1 MPAGFSLPTSAVE
14 SIVGIQFGIFSPDE
28 IIKRSVVEV
37 ISQNTYDGNEP
48 KIGGL
53 FDPRMGVLDNGKKCR
68 SCGQTNHNCPGHF
81 GHYRLA
87 RPVYYIQF
95 LPIVLNVLRCVCIR
109 CSKLLIDKDSH
120 PRIARKRGEARWREV
135 YTLCSNISRC
145 GQHTEDGCGARQP
158 NRFVRDGIARIV
170 AEWDAQDTETVKSEK
185 VRQPLDVEYVLR
197 LFRQITDEDV
207 DFMGFSRHWCRPDW
221 MICTVL
227 PIPPPQVRPSV
238 IQDNNQRSEDDLT
251 HKLFEIIRMNKV
263 LQEKIDKNSA
273 RNQIE
278 EYTDVLQYHIATL
291 VDNKI
296 PGVAPSAQRGGRPLK
311 SIQQRIGGKEGRVRY
326 NIQGKRVEQSARTV
340 ITPDP
345 NISIAEV
352 GVPMKIA
359 MNLTRP
365 ERVTQWNRKKLYKFV
380 QNGTEVFPGAKSIV
394 RSDGRMISLKH
405 VNTKEI
411 VLYNGDI
418 VNRHLMDGDILLFNR
433 QPTLHRLSMM
443 GHIVKVLPFN
453 TFRLNVSVT
462 SPYNADFDG
471 DEMNAHIP
479 QSYEAFVELKE
490 IAAVPHQIIRPRD
503 ATPVIGVVQDS
514 LVGSYLA
521 TKPGNSFT
529 RREFMNLMMWNKRF
543 EGLPVQVD
551 GSGKGSKYSGHQII
565 SSLLSPINM
574 EMTNSAYKDDK
585 SAANII
591 KIREGLVLQGIFDKS
606 IFNKP
611 GRGIIHTTYNDYGP
625 KDTVNLIDDIQC
637 VIENYLIMKGFSV
650 GISDLI
656 ADERTREEM
665 NNVIKTCKKD
675 IDEIILQLHNG
686 LFVNNTG
693 KTNQEEFET
702 RCFINLNKA
711 LNEAGKVGEGSL
723 SSENRLVAMVKAGSK
738 GGPLNIAQMLACV
751 GQQAPE
757 GKRIPYGF
765 TDRTLPHYK
774 MYDDG
779 AEARGFVE
787 SSFIR
792 GLTPQEFFFHAMS
805 GREGLIDTAVK
816 TSETGYTQ
824 RQLIKAMEDL
834 MINHDGTVRDS
845 NGSIVQFYYGEDG
858 INSTKVESCI
868 LPLDKM
874 TDMQIKEEF
883 GIDSVPEAFVDQI
896 LADRKMLIEGV
907 FGLTSSIE
915 LFGPLNLE
923 RVILNIK
930 IKFNLK
936 EDTETTLT
944 PDRVI
949 ADIQKI
955 LVNTQP
961 FNKMWGAM
969 LRYHFAPHKII
980 NKEHFT
986 EEAWSTIVDLVIL
999 KDWKAGAQ
1007 PGEFVGI
1014 IAAQSIGEPATQM
1027 SAISSTI
1034 VVVNSKNLRYKGTIG
1049 SLIDTMLYN
1058 NKKDVVTIGDDS
1070 VVLDLKED
1078 VFILGVSADEKTSW
1092 KRISQVSRHPANGG
1106 LVEVHT
1112 RTGRKTTATLS
1123 HSFLKRSPTG
1133 IVPVLGSDLK
1143 VGMRIPIAKKISE
1156 VTNPLRACKV
1166 GDTVFTLDKMFGWVC
1181 GIYLADGSFNGNT
1194 VKITKINPIVEEIL
1208 QEFSD
1213 LYKFDLTTHYY
1224 QGEYGPGKDSNIK
1237 SKDLKNFLLDN
1248 FGTGSYT
1255 KSVGPIAYHA
1265 PLEFIQGLVGGY
1277 FDGDGNVNVDSQQI
1291 RVGSRSLELIKD
1303 INRLL
1308 GYCEMFGIMG
1318 EEKSASIPDKVFHT
1332 LNLPRKFAATYKK
1345 NVGFLLK
1352 EKADALEQ
1360 LILYN
1365 ERDDSHSQQEMID
1378 KIPELGSIIAQTG
1391 KLLRMPG
1398 QSRTYGRWTKKESIG
1413 RKTLE
1418 DYISNFKEM
1427 MAVYVDPIVKEAVE
1441 ANIVLLESAL
1451 LGDVLWDEIVELVY
1465 LDDPKEYVYDFTVP
1479 GNDSFMVD
1487 DNILVHN
1494 TLNSVDWDTEIMIAK
1509 DGKVISPQIGE
1520 FIDNYLASCD
1530 QSKIKELPNKQLYV
1544 ELDDGSDWQAISTD
1558 ENGKMMWTK
1567 LEAITR
1573 HPVVNDDGTN
1583 TILEVELDSGRI
1595 VKATKAK
1602 SFLTLINGKIE
1613 GINGSELKVGDLIP
1627 IANNLDLSSIGFVKT
1642 LDLAELLPKTEWLYG
1657 DDFAKAKEACNG
1669 PDRHW
1674 FQKNQGKL
1682 FTVPYSRSDAFLDAI
1697 NGRNTN
1703 AESIKPGF
1711 VYPKRTRPDI
1721 SQIPSQIELTE
1732 EFGFFVGA
1740 YLAEGMSNDTQI
1752 NITNND
1758 SEYLEKA
1765 GRILAKWNVG
1775 MHLVKEERC
1784 SQKSGIKG
1792 TTTSLIVHSTLLA
1805 KVIQTVFGR
1814 VSYEKKIPTWLIQAP
1829 DEFLK
1834 GLVDAYICGDGT
1846 IEKNV
1851 GCVLATSV
1859 SKPLLVALSAI
1870 LARFNIF
1877 STMSSRMPPIKNF
1890 DSVKRNYTIRIP
1902 QKYSKVFAETFH
1914 LTIAAKQ
1921 QILDYHF
1928 LLNTEVRKCRREEFN
1943 GVVLDKVKS
1952 IKEVEPI
1959 KGWVYDITV
1968 ENTRNLTTLSLVNL
1982 KDTFHLAGVSSKSN
1996 MTRGVPR
2003 LKEMLKVTKNP
2014 KATAL
2019 TVYLKPSFRE
2029 NKDRVREVAQ
2039 DLELTIMKNIVNR
2052 VAVYYDPSDEDSIL
2066 EEDRELLKFYDMFE
2080 SRETANESEE
2090 KPPKWSKWLLRL
2102 EFDREIMF
2110 NRNITID
2117 DVNFVLADKFTNQID
2132 IIYSDFNSQK
2142 LVMRIRLATGDNTY
2156 GDDLIGIKKLQN
2168 RILNNIVIRGLP
2180 GIRSATFRKDKD
2192 KKELI
2197 DGEYKA
2203 IEQYVLDTD
2212 GSNFI
2217 EVMNHPAVDG
2227 SKLYSTN
2234 VHDIYQQLG
2243 IEAARSVLF
2252 QEINVLFAEAGI
2264 NYRHMGLLCDWMTRI
2279 GRFMTVDRYGIN
2291 KNDTGPI
2298 SKASF
2303 EETERVMLKAALYGE
2318 LDPVTGISANIM
2330 TGQPLRGGT
2339 AFTQILLDEFALPG
2353 LMEGLPDMEEEEEEM
2368 EAPQQENIDN
2378 ELYEDVND
2386 ACAATNLRMNLEM
2399 PATIQQNDEDDIE
2412 VTVIDT

>member
-120 PRIARKRGEARWREV
+120 PRVARKRGEARWREV

-170 AEWDAQDTETVKSEK
+170 AEWDAQDTELVKSEK

-380 QNGTEVFPGAKSIV
+380 QNGTDVFPGAKSIV

-543 EGLPVQVD
+543 EGLPIQAN

-591 KIREGLVLQGIFDKS
+591 KIREGLVLQGTFDKS

-625 KDTVNLIDDIQC
+625 TDTVNLIDNIQC

-757 GKRIPYGF
+757 GRRIPYGF

-883 GIDSVPEAFVDQI
+883 GIDSVPEEFVDQI

-936 EDTETTLT
+936 EDTQTTLT

-1034 VVVNSKNLRYKGTIG
+1034 VVVNSKNLRYKGAIG
-1049 SLIDTMLYN
+1049 SLIDNILE
-1058 NKKDVVTIGDDS
+1058 NKKNDVVTIGDDS

-1143 VGMRIPIAKKISE
+1143 VGMRIPIAKKIAE
-1156 VTNPLRACKV
+1156 VTNPLRVSKV

-1194 VKITKINPIVEEIL
+1194 VKISKVHPIVEEIL

-1213 LYKFDLTTHYY
+1213 LYKFDFTTRHY
-1224 QGEYGPGKDSNIK
+1224 QGEYGPSKDNNIK
-1237 SKDLKNFLLDN
+1237 SNDLKNFLVDN

-1255 KSVGPIAYHA
+1255 KSVGAIAYHA
-1265 PLEFIQGLVGGY
+1265 PLEFIQGIVGGY
-1277 FDGDGNVNVDSQQI
+1277 FDGDGNMNVDRQQI
-1291 RVGSRSLELIKD
+1291 RVGSRSLDLIKD

-1308 GYCEMFGIMG
+1308 GYCEMFGVMG
-1318 EEKSASIPDKVFHT
+1318 EEKSASIPDKVFYT

-1365 ERDDSHSQQEMID
+1365 ERDDVHRQQEMID

-1418 DYISNFKEM
+1418 DYIGNFKEM
-1427 MAVYVDPIVKEAVE
+1427 MAVYVDPIVKDAVE
-1441 ANIVLLESAL
+1441 ANIALLESAL
-1451 LGDVLWDEIVELVY
+1451 IGDVLWDEIVELVY

-1494 TLNSVDWDTEIMIAK
+1494 TLN
-1509 DGKVISPQIGE
+1509 
-1520 FIDNYLASCD
+1520 
-1530 QSKIKELPNKQLYV
+1530 
-1544 ELDDGSDWQAISTD
+1544 
-1558 ENGKMMWTK
+1558 
-1567 LEAITR
+1567 
-1573 HPVVNDDGTN
+1573 
-1583 TILEVELDSGRI
+1583 
-1595 VKATKAK
+1595 
-1602 SFLTLINGKIE
+1602 
-1613 GINGSELKVGDLIP
+1613 
-1627 IANNLDLSSIGFVKT
+1627 
-1642 LDLAELLPKTEWLYG
+1642 
-1657 DDFAKAKEACNG
+1657 
-1669 PDRHW
+1669 
-1674 FQKNQGKL
+1674 
-1682 FTVPYSRSDAFLDAI
+1682 
-1697 NGRNTN
+1697 
-1703 AESIKPGF
+1703 
-1711 VYPKRTRPDI
+1711 
-1721 SQIPSQIELTE
+1721 
-1732 EFGFFVGA
+1732 
-1740 YLAEGMSNDTQI
+1740 
-1752 NITNND
+1752 
-1758 SEYLEKA
+1758 
-1765 GRILAKWNVG
+1765 
-1775 MHLVKEERC
+1775 
-1784 SQKSGIKG
+1784 
-1792 TTTSLIVHSTLLA
+1792 
-1805 KVIQTVFGR
+1805 
-1814 VSYEKKIPTWLIQAP
+1814 
-1829 DEFLK
+1829 
-1834 GLVDAYICGDGT
+1834 
-1846 IEKNV
+1846 
-1851 GCVLATSV
+1851 
-1859 SKPLLVALSAI
+1859 
-1870 LARFNIF
+1870 
-1877 STMSSRMPPIKNF
+1877 
-1890 DSVKRNYTIRIP
+1890 
-1902 QKYSKVFAETFH
+1902 
-1914 LTIAAKQ
+1914 
-1921 QILDYHF
+1921 
-1928 LLNTEVRKCRREEFN
+1928 
-1943 GVVLDKVKS
+1943 
-1952 IKEVEPI
+1952 
-1959 KGWVYDITV
+1959 
-1968 ENTRNLTTLSLVNL
+1968 
-1982 KDTFHLAGVSSKSN
+1982 TFHLAGVSSKSN

-2080 SRETANESEE
+2080 SRETATDSEE

-2132 IIYSDFNSQK
+2132 IVYSDFNSQK

-2197 DGEYKA
+2197 NGEYTA

-2227 SKLYSTN
+2227 NKLYSTN

>member
-87 RPVYYIQF
+87 RPVYFIQF

-135 YTLCSNISRC
+135 YTLCGNISRC
-145 GQHTEDGCGARQP
+145 GQQTEDGCGARQP

-170 AEWDAQDTETVKSEK
+170 AEWDAQETAETKTEK
-185 VRQPLDVEYVLR
+185 VRQPLDVEYVHR
-197 LFRQITDEDV
+197 LFRQVTDEDV

-345 NISIAEV
+345 NLSIAEV

-380 QNGTEVFPGAKSIV
+380 QNGADVFPGAKSIV
-394 RSDGRMISLKH
+394 RVDGRMISLKH

-479 QSYEAFVELKE
+479 QSYEAFIELKE

-521 TKPGNSFT
+521 TKPNNSFT

-543 EGLPVQVD
+543 EGLPTPAN
-551 GSGKGSKYSGHQII
+551 GSGKDAKFSGHQII
-565 SSLLSPINM
+565 GSLLAPINM
-574 EMTNSAYKDDK
+574 EMPNNSYKDDK
-585 SAANII
+585 SVSNII
-591 KIREGLVLQGIFDKS
+591 KIREGVVMQGIFDKS

-625 KDTVNLIDDIQC
+625 EDTVNLLDNIQC
-637 VIENYLIMKGFSV
+637 VVENYLIMKGFSV

-656 ADERTREEM
+656 ADEKTRTDM
-665 NNVIKTCKKD
+665 NDVIQKCKKD
-675 IDEIILQLHNG
+675 IDEIILQLHND

-711 LNEAGKVGEGSL
+711 LNESGKVGEGSL
-723 SSENRLVAMVKAGSK
+723 STENRLVAMVKAGSK
-738 GGPLNIAQMLACV
+738 GGALNIAQMLACV

-858 INSTKVESCI
+858 INSTKVEACA

-874 TDMQIKEEF
+874 TDAQIKAEF
-883 GIDSVPEAFVDQI
+883 GSDGVPTEFVDQVI
-896 LADRKMLIEGV
+896 ADRKMLIEGV
-907 FGLTSSIE
+907 FGSANSIE

-936 EDTETTLT
+936 EDTATTLT

-955 LVNTQP
+955 LDKTQSY
-961 FNKMWGAM
+961 NKMWGAM
-969 LRYHFAPHKII
+969 LRFHFAPHKVI

-986 EEAWSTIVDLVIL
+986 EEAWSTIVDLVVL
-999 KDWKAGAQ
+999 KDWKAWAQ

-1034 VVVNSKNLRYKGTIG
+1034 VVVNSKTLSYKGSIGKLIDDILEKNAEKVLTIG
-1049 SLIDTMLYN
+1049 
-1058 NKKDVVTIGDDS
+1058 KDS
-1070 VVLDLKED
+1070 VVLDLDED
-1078 VFILGVSADEKTSW
+1078 VYILGVSADEKTSW

-1112 RTGRKTTATLS
+1112 RTGRKTTATLT

-1156 VTNPLRACKV
+1156 VNNPTRVAKA
-1166 GDTVFTLDKMFGWVC
+1166 GNTVFTLDKMFGWVC
-1181 GIYLADGSFNGNT
+1181 GIYLADGSLSGST
-1194 VKITKINPIVEEIL
+1194 VRISKINPIVEKIL

-1213 LYKFDLTTHYY
+1213 LYKFDLTTRNY
-1224 QGEYGPGKDSNIK
+1224 QGEYGPSKDNNIY
-1237 SKDLKNFLLDN
+1237 SKDLKDFLLSN
-1248 FGTGSYT
+1248 FGHGSYT
-1255 KSVGPIAYHA
+1255 KYVGALAYHA

-1277 FDGDGNVNVDSQQI
+1277 FDGDGNVNVDRQQI
-1291 RVGSRSLELIKD
+1291 RVGSRSLDLIKD

-1308 GYCEMFGIMG
+1308 GYCEMFGVMG
-1318 EEKSASIPDKVFHT
+1318 EETSVSIADKIFYT
-1332 LNLPRKFAATYKK
+1332 LNVPRKFASTYKK

-1352 EKADALEQ
+1352 EKADALEEI
-1360 LILYN
+1360 ILYN
-1365 ERDDSHSQQEMID
+1365 ERDDIHSQQEMID

-1418 DYISNFKEM
+1418 DYICNFKEM
-1427 MAVYVDPIVKEAVE
+1427 MAVYVDPVVKDSVD
-1441 ANIVLLESAL
+1441 ANIALLESAL
-1451 LGDVLWDEIVELVY
+1451 IGDVLWDEIVELVY
-1465 LDDPKEYVYDFTVP
+1465 LEDPKTYVYDFTVP

-1487 DNILVHN
+1487 DNVLVHN
-1494 TLNSVDWDTEIMIAK
+1494 TLN
-1509 DGKVISPQIGE
+1509 
-1520 FIDNYLASCD
+1520 
-1530 QSKIKELPNKQLYV
+1530 
-1544 ELDDGSDWQAISTD
+1544 
-1558 ENGKMMWTK
+1558 
-1567 LEAITR
+1567 
-1573 HPVVNDDGTN
+1573 
-1583 TILEVELDSGRI
+1583 
-1595 VKATKAK
+1595 
-1602 SFLTLINGKIE
+1602 
-1613 GINGSELKVGDLIP
+1613 
-1627 IANNLDLSSIGFVKT
+1627 
-1642 LDLAELLPKTEWLYG
+1642 
-1657 DDFAKAKEACNG
+1657 
-1669 PDRHW
+1669 
-1674 FQKNQGKL
+1674 
-1682 FTVPYSRSDAFLDAI
+1682 
-1697 NGRNTN
+1697 
-1703 AESIKPGF
+1703 
-1711 VYPKRTRPDI
+1711 
-1721 SQIPSQIELTE
+1721 
-1732 EFGFFVGA
+1732 
-1740 YLAEGMSNDTQI
+1740 
-1752 NITNND
+1752 
-1758 SEYLEKA
+1758 
-1765 GRILAKWNVG
+1765 
-1775 MHLVKEERC
+1775 
-1784 SQKSGIKG
+1784 
-1792 TTTSLIVHSTLLA
+1792 
-1805 KVIQTVFGR
+1805 
-1814 VSYEKKIPTWLIQAP
+1814 
-1829 DEFLK
+1829 
-1834 GLVDAYICGDGT
+1834 
-1846 IEKNV
+1846 
-1851 GCVLATSV
+1851 
-1859 SKPLLVALSAI
+1859 
-1870 LARFNIF
+1870 
-1877 STMSSRMPPIKNF
+1877 
-1890 DSVKRNYTIRIP
+1890 
-1902 QKYSKVFAETFH
+1902 
-1914 LTIAAKQ
+1914 
-1921 QILDYHF
+1921 
-1928 LLNTEVRKCRREEFN
+1928 
-1943 GVVLDKVKS
+1943 
-1952 IKEVEPI
+1952 
-1959 KGWVYDITV
+1959 
-1968 ENTRNLTTLSLVNL
+1968 
-1982 KDTFHLAGVSSKSN
+1982 TFHLAGVSSKSN

-2039 DLELTIMKNIVNR
+2039 DLELTVMKDIVNR
-2052 VAVYYDPSDEDSIL
+2052 VAAYYDPTDEASVL
-2066 EEDRELLKFYDMFE
+2066 EEDRELLKFYEMFE
-2080 SRETANESEE
+2080 SRETATDSEE
-2090 KPPKWSKWLLRL
+2090 ATQSKWSKWLLRL
-2102 EFDREIMF
+2102 EFDRETMF

-2117 DVNFVLADKFTNQID
+2117 DVNFVLADKFTNQINM
-2132 IIYSDFNSQK
+2132 IYSDFNSQR

-2156 GDDLIGIKKLQN
+2156 GDDLVGIKKLQN

-2180 GIRSATFRKDKD
+2180 GIRSASFRKDKD

-2227 SKLYSTN
+2227 NKIYSTN

-2243 IEAARSVLF
+2243 IEAARSALF

-2291 KNDTGPI
+2291 KNDTGPL

-2318 LDPVTGISANIM
+2318 IDPVTGISANIM

-2339 AFTQILLDEFALPG
+2339 AFTQILLDEFALPR
-2353 LMEGLPDMEEEEEEM
+2353 LMEGLPAMEEAEEEED
-2368 EAPQQENIDN
+2368 APQQENIDN
-2378 ELYEDVND
+2378 ELYEDTND

-2399 PATIQQNDEDDIE
+2399 PATIQENNEEDIE
-2412 VTVIDT
+2412 ITVLDAE

>member
-87 RPVYYIQF
+87 RPVYFIQF

-120 PRIARKRGEARWREV
+120 PRIAKRRGEARWREV
-135 YTLCSNISRC
+135 YTLCGNISRC
-145 GQHTEDGCGARQP
+145 GQQTEDGCGARQP

-170 AEWDAQDTETVKSEK
+170 AEWDAQETAETKTEK
-185 VRQPLDVEYVLR
+185 VRQPLDVEYVHR
-197 LFRQITDEDV
+197 LFRQVTDEDV

-345 NISIAEV
+345 NLSIAEV

-380 QNGTEVFPGAKSIV
+380 QNGADVFPGAKSIV
-394 RSDGRMISLKH
+394 RVDGRMISLKH

-479 QSYEAFVELKE
+479 QSYEAFIELKE

-543 EGLPVQVD
+543 EGLPTPAN
-551 GSGKGSKYSGHQII
+551 GSGKDAKFSGHQII
-565 SSLLSPINM
+565 GSLLAPINM
-574 EMTNSAYKDDK
+574 EMTNNSYKDDK
-585 SAANII
+585 SVSNII
-591 KIREGLVLQGIFDKS
+591 KIREGVVMQGIFDKS

-625 KDTVNLIDDIQC
+625 EDTVNLLDNIQC
-637 VIENYLIMKGFSV
+637 VVENYLIMKGFSV

-656 ADERTREEM
+656 ADEKTRTDM
-665 NNVIKTCKKD
+665 NDVIQKCKKD
-675 IDEIILQLHNG
+675 IDEIILQLHND

-711 LNEAGKVGEGSL
+711 LNESGKVGEGSL
-723 SSENRLVAMVKAGSK
+723 STENRLVAMVKAGSK
-738 GGPLNIAQMLACV
+738 GGALNIAQMLACV

-858 INSTKVESCI
+858 INSTKVEACA

-874 TDMQIKEEF
+874 TDAQIKAEF
-883 GIDSVPEAFVDQI
+883 GIEGVPTEFVDQVI
-896 LADRKMLIEGV
+896 ADRKMLIEGV
-907 FGLTSSIE
+907 FGSANSIE

-936 EDTETTLT
+936 DDTATTLT

-955 LVNTQP
+955 LDKTQSY
-961 FNKMWGAM
+961 NKMWGAM
-969 LRYHFAPHKII
+969 LRFHFAPHKII

-986 EEAWSTIVDLVIL
+986 EEAWSTIVDLVVL
-999 KDWKAGAQ
+999 KDWKAWAQ

-1027 SAISSTI
+1027 
-1034 VVVNSKNLRYKGTIG
+1034 
-1049 SLIDTMLYN
+1049 
-1058 NKKDVVTIGDDS
+1058 
-1070 VVLDLKED
+1070 
-1078 VFILGVSADEKTSW
+1078 
-1092 KRISQVSRHPANGG
+1092 
-1106 LVEVHT
+1106 
-1112 RTGRKTTATLS
+1112 
-1123 HSFLKRSPTG
+1123 
-1133 IVPVLGSDLK
+1133 
-1143 VGMRIPIAKKISE
+1143 
-1156 VTNPLRACKV
+1156 
-1166 GDTVFTLDKMFGWVC
+1166 
-1181 GIYLADGSFNGNT
+1181 
-1194 VKITKINPIVEEIL
+1194 
-1208 QEFSD
+1208 
-1213 LYKFDLTTHYY
+1213 
-1224 QGEYGPGKDSNIK
+1224 
-1237 SKDLKNFLLDN
+1237 
-1248 FGTGSYT
+1248 
-1255 KSVGPIAYHA
+1255 
-1265 PLEFIQGLVGGY
+1265 
-1277 FDGDGNVNVDSQQI
+1277 
-1291 RVGSRSLELIKD
+1291 
-1303 INRLL
+1303 
-1308 GYCEMFGIMG
+1308 
-1318 EEKSASIPDKVFHT
+1318 T
-1332 LNLPRKFAATYKK
+1332 LN
-1345 NVGFLLK
+1345 
-1352 EKADALEQ
+1352 
-1360 LILYN
+1360 
-1365 ERDDSHSQQEMID
+1365 
-1378 KIPELGSIIAQTG
+1378 
-1391 KLLRMPG
+1391 
-1398 QSRTYGRWTKKESIG
+1398 
-1413 RKTLE
+1413 
-1418 DYISNFKEM
+1418 
-1427 MAVYVDPIVKEAVE
+1427 
-1441 ANIVLLESAL
+1441 
-1451 LGDVLWDEIVELVY
+1451 
-1465 LDDPKEYVYDFTVP
+1465 
-1479 GNDSFMVD
+1479 
-1487 DNILVHN
+1487 
-1494 TLNSVDWDTEIMIAK
+1494 
-1509 DGKVISPQIGE
+1509 
-1520 FIDNYLASCD
+1520 
-1530 QSKIKELPNKQLYV
+1530 
-1544 ELDDGSDWQAISTD
+1544 
-1558 ENGKMMWTK
+1558 
-1567 LEAITR
+1567 
-1573 HPVVNDDGTN
+1573 
-1583 TILEVELDSGRI
+1583 
-1595 VKATKAK
+1595 
-1602 SFLTLINGKIE
+1602 
-1613 GINGSELKVGDLIP
+1613 
-1627 IANNLDLSSIGFVKT
+1627 
-1642 LDLAELLPKTEWLYG
+1642 
-1657 DDFAKAKEACNG
+1657 
-1669 PDRHW
+1669 
-1674 FQKNQGKL
+1674 
-1682 FTVPYSRSDAFLDAI
+1682 
-1697 NGRNTN
+1697 
-1703 AESIKPGF
+1703 
-1711 VYPKRTRPDI
+1711 
-1721 SQIPSQIELTE
+1721 
-1732 EFGFFVGA
+1732 
-1740 YLAEGMSNDTQI
+1740 
-1752 NITNND
+1752 
-1758 SEYLEKA
+1758 
-1765 GRILAKWNVG
+1765 
-1775 MHLVKEERC
+1775 
-1784 SQKSGIKG
+1784 
-1792 TTTSLIVHSTLLA
+1792 
-1805 KVIQTVFGR
+1805 
-1814 VSYEKKIPTWLIQAP
+1814 
-1829 DEFLK
+1829 
-1834 GLVDAYICGDGT
+1834 
-1846 IEKNV
+1846 
-1851 GCVLATSV
+1851 
-1859 SKPLLVALSAI
+1859 
-1870 LARFNIF
+1870 
-1877 STMSSRMPPIKNF
+1877 
-1890 DSVKRNYTIRIP
+1890 
-1902 QKYSKVFAETFH
+1902 
-1914 LTIAAKQ
+1914 
-1921 QILDYHF
+1921 
-1928 LLNTEVRKCRREEFN
+1928 
-1943 GVVLDKVKS
+1943 
-1952 IKEVEPI
+1952 
-1959 KGWVYDITV
+1959 
-1968 ENTRNLTTLSLVNL
+1968 
-1982 KDTFHLAGVSSKSN
+1982 TFHLAGVSSKSN

-2039 DLELTIMKNIVNR
+2039 DLELTVMKDIVNR
-2052 VAVYYDPSDEDSIL
+2052 VAVYYDPTDEASVL
-2066 EEDRELLKFYDMFE
+2066 EEDRELLKFYEMFE
-2080 SRETANESEE
+2080 SRETATDSEE
-2090 KPPKWSKWLLRL
+2090 ATQAKWSKWLLRL
-2102 EFDREIMF
+2102 EFDRETMF

-2117 DVNFVLADKFTNQID
+2117 DVNFVLADKFTNQINM
-2132 IIYSDFNSQK
+2132 IYSDFNSQR

-2156 GDDLIGIKKLQN
+2156 GDDLVGIKKLQN

-2180 GIRSATFRKDKD
+2180 GIRSASFRKDKD

-2197 DGEYKA
+2197 DGEYKV

-2227 SKLYSTN
+2227 NKIYSTN

-2243 IEAARSVLF
+2243 IEAARSALF

-2291 KNDTGPI
+2291 KNDTGPL

-2318 LDPVTGISANIM
+2318 IDPVTGISANIM

-2339 AFTQILLDEFALPG
+2339 AFTQILLDEFALPR
-2353 LMEGLPDMEEEEEEM
+2353 LMEGLPAMEEAEEEED
-2368 EAPQQENIDN
+2368 APQQENIDN
-2378 ELYEDVND
+2378 ELYEDTND

-2399 PATIQQNDEDDIE
+2399 PATVQENNEEDIE
-2412 VTVIDT
+2412 ITVLDAE

>member
-1 MPAGFSLPTSAVE
+1 MPAGFNLPTSAVE
-14 SIVGIQFGIFSPDE
+14 SIVGIQFGIFSPEE

-87 RPVYYIQF
+87 RPVYFIQF

-120 PRIARKRGEARWREV
+120 PRIAKRRGEARWREV
-135 YTLCSNISRC
+135 YLLCGNISRC
-145 GQHTEDGCGARQP
+145 GQQTEDGCGARQP

-170 AEWDAQDTETVKSEK
+170 AEWDAVDSGEIKTEK
-185 VRQPLDVEYVLR
+185 VRQPLDVEYVHR

-263 LQEKIDKNSA
+263 LQDKIDKNAA

-380 QNGTEVFPGAKSIV
+380 QNGADVFPGAKSVV
-394 RSDGRMISLKH
+394 RNDGRMISLKH

-479 QSYEAFVELKE
+479 QSYEAFIELKE

-543 EGLPVQVD
+543 EGLPIPVD
-551 GSGKGSKYSGHQII
+551 GSGKSAKFSGHQII
-565 SSLLSPINM
+565 GSLLAPINM
-574 EMTNSAYKDDK
+574 EMTNNSYKDDK
-585 SAANII
+585 SVSNIV
-591 KIREGLVLQGIFDKS
+591 KIREGVVMQGTFDKG

-611 GRGIIHTTYNDYGP
+611 GRGIIHTTYNDYGTE
-625 KDTVNLIDDIQC
+625 DTVNLIDNIQC

-665 NNVIKTCKKD
+665 NDVIQKCKKD
-675 IDEIILQLHNG
+675 IDEIILQLHND

-711 LNEAGKVGEGSL
+711 LNESGKVGEGSL
-723 SSENRLVAMVKAGSK
+723 STENRLVAMVKAGSK
-738 GGPLNIAQMLACV
+738 GGALNIAQMLACV

-858 INSTKVESCI
+858 INSTKVEACV

-874 TDMQIKEEF
+874 TDTQIKTEF
-883 GIDSVPEAFVDQI
+883 GLEGVPVEFVDQI
-896 LADRKMLIEGV
+896 IADRKMLIEGV
-907 FGLTSSIE
+907 FGSSSSIE

-936 EDTETTLT
+936 EDTATTLT
-944 PDRVI
+944 PDRII

-955 LVNTQP
+955 LDKTQP
-961 FNKMWGAM
+961 YNKMWGAM
-969 LRYHFAPHKII
+969 LRFHFAPHKII

-986 EEAWSTIVDLVIL
+986 EEAWSTLVDLVVL
-999 KDWKAGAQ
+999 KDWKAWAQ

-1027 SAISSTI
+1027 
-1034 VVVNSKNLRYKGTIG
+1034 
-1049 SLIDTMLYN
+1049 
-1058 NKKDVVTIGDDS
+1058 
-1070 VVLDLKED
+1070 
-1078 VFILGVSADEKTSW
+1078 
-1092 KRISQVSRHPANGG
+1092 
-1106 LVEVHT
+1106 
-1112 RTGRKTTATLS
+1112 
-1123 HSFLKRSPTG
+1123 
-1133 IVPVLGSDLK
+1133 
-1143 VGMRIPIAKKISE
+1143 
-1156 VTNPLRACKV
+1156 
-1166 GDTVFTLDKMFGWVC
+1166 
-1181 GIYLADGSFNGNT
+1181 
-1194 VKITKINPIVEEIL
+1194 
-1208 QEFSD
+1208 
-1213 LYKFDLTTHYY
+1213 
-1224 QGEYGPGKDSNIK
+1224 
-1237 SKDLKNFLLDN
+1237 
-1248 FGTGSYT
+1248 
-1255 KSVGPIAYHA
+1255 
-1265 PLEFIQGLVGGY
+1265 
-1277 FDGDGNVNVDSQQI
+1277 
-1291 RVGSRSLELIKD
+1291 
-1303 INRLL
+1303 
-1308 GYCEMFGIMG
+1308 
-1318 EEKSASIPDKVFHT
+1318 
-1332 LNLPRKFAATYKK
+1332 
-1345 NVGFLLK
+1345 
-1352 EKADALEQ
+1352 
-1360 LILYN
+1360 
-1365 ERDDSHSQQEMID
+1365 
-1378 KIPELGSIIAQTG
+1378 
-1391 KLLRMPG
+1391 
-1398 QSRTYGRWTKKESIG
+1398 
-1413 RKTLE
+1413 
-1418 DYISNFKEM
+1418 
-1427 MAVYVDPIVKEAVE
+1427 
-1441 ANIVLLESAL
+1441 
-1451 LGDVLWDEIVELVY
+1451 
-1465 LDDPKEYVYDFTVP
+1465 
-1479 GNDSFMVD
+1479 
-1487 DNILVHN
+1487 

-1509 DGKVISPQIGE
+1509 DGKILSPKIGE

-1530 QSKIKELPNKQLYV
+1530 QSKIKKLPNNQLYV
-1544 ELDDGSDWQAISTD
+1544 ELEGADWKAISTD
-1558 ENGKMMWTK
+1558 QNGKMMWTK
-1567 LEAITR
+1567 IEAITR

-1583 TILEVELDSGRI
+1583 TILEVELESGRT
-1595 VKATKAK
+1595 VKATKGK
-1602 SFLTLINGKIE
+1602 SFLTLVNGKIE
-1613 GINGSELKVGDLIP
+1613 DINGSELRVGDVIP
-1627 IANNLDLSSIGFVKT
+1627 IANNLDLSSIGYLKT
-1642 LDLAELLPKTEWLYG
+1642 LDLVEFLPKTEWLYG
-1657 DDFAKAKEACNG
+1657 DDFEKAKDACAG

-1674 FQKNQGKL
+1674 FQKNQGSL
-1682 FTVPYSRSDAFLDAI
+1682 FTIPYSRSDAFLDAI

-1703 AESIKPGF
+1703 AESIKAGF
-1711 VYPKRTRPDI
+1711 IYPKRTRPDI
-1721 SQIPSQIELTE
+1721 SQIPAQIELTE

-1740 YLAEGMSNDTQI
+1740 YLAEGLSNDTQI

-1758 SEYLEKA
+1758 STFLEKA
-1765 GRILAKWNVG
+1765 GRILVKWNIG
-1775 MHLVKEERC
+1775 MHLVKEEKHA
-1784 SQKSGIKG
+1784 QKSGIKG
-1792 TTTSLIVHSTLLA
+1792 TTTSLVVHSTLLA
-1805 KVIQTVFGR
+1805 KIMQTVFGR
-1814 VSYEKKIPTWLIQAP
+1814 VSYEKKMPSWLIQAP

-1846 IEKNV
+1846 VEKRSGV
-1851 GCVLATSV
+1851 VCATSV
-1859 SKPLLVALSAI
+1859 SKPLLIVLGAI

-1877 STMSSRMPPIKNF
+1877 STMSSYMPEKKNF
-1890 DSVKRNYTIRIP
+1890 DSVSRNYTLRIP
-1902 QKYSKVFAETFH
+1902 EKYSKVFAEIFH
-1914 LTIAAKQ
+1914 LSILTKQ

-1928 LLNTEVRKCRREEFN
+1928 LLNNEEHRCKREVFN
-1943 GVVLDKVKS
+1943 NVVLDKIKS

-1959 KGWVYDITV
+1959 KGWVYDLTV
-1968 ENTRNLTTLSLVNL
+1968 ENTRNFTSLSLVNF

-2039 DLELTIMKNIVNR
+2039 DLELTVMKDIVNR
-2052 VAVYYDPSDEDSIL
+2052 VAVYYDPTDEASVL
-2066 EEDRELLKFYDMFE
+2066 EEDRELLKFYEMFE
-2080 SRETANESEE
+2080 SRETATDSEE
-2090 KPPKWSKWLLRL
+2090 TAPKWSKWLLRL
-2102 EFDREIMF
+2102 EFDRETMF

-2117 DVNFVLADKFTNQID
+2117 DVNFVLADKFTNQINMV
-2132 IIYSDFNSQK
+2132 YSDFNSQR

-2180 GIRSATFRKDKD
+2180 GIRSASFRKDKD

-2227 SKLYSTN
+2227 NKIYSTN

-2243 IEAARSVLF
+2243 IEAARSALF

-2291 KNDTGPI
+2291 KNDTGPL

-2318 LDPVTGISANIM
+2318 IDPVTGISANIM
-2330 TGQPLRGGT
+2330 TGQTLRGGT
-2339 AFTQILLDEFALPG
+2339 AFTQILLDEFALPR
-2353 LMEGLPDMEEEEEEM
+2353 LMEGLPAMEEAEEENEG
-2368 EAPQQENIDN
+2368 PQQENIDN
-2378 ELYEDVND
+2378 ELYEDTND

-2399 PATIQQNDEDDIE
+2399 PATIQENNEEDIE
-2412 VTVIDT
+2412 ITVLDEV

>member
-87 RPVYYIQF
+87 RPVYFIQF

-135 YTLCSNISRC
+135 YTLCGNISRC
-145 GQHTEDGCGARQP
+145 GQQTEDGCGARQP

-170 AEWDAQDTETVKSEK
+170 AEWDAQETAETKTEK
-185 VRQPLDVEYVLR
+185 VRQPLDVEYVHR
-197 LFRQITDEDV
+197 LFRQVTDEDV

-345 NISIAEV
+345 NLSIAEV

-380 QNGTEVFPGAKSIV
+380 QNGADVFPGAKSIV
-394 RSDGRMISLKH
+394 RVDGRMISLKH

-479 QSYEAFVELKE
+479 QSYEAFIELKE

-543 EGLPVQVD
+543 EGLPTPAN
-551 GSGKGSKYSGHQII
+551 GSGKDAKFSGHQII
-565 SSLLSPINM
+565 GSLLAPINM
-574 EMTNSAYKDDK
+574 EMPNNSYKDDK
-585 SAANII
+585 SVSNIV
-591 KIREGLVLQGIFDKS
+591 KIREGIVTQGIFDKS

-625 KDTVNLIDDIQC
+625 EDTVNLIDNIQC

-656 ADERTREEM
+656 ADEKTRTDM
-665 NNVIKTCKKD
+665 NDVIQTCKKD
-675 IDEIILQLHNG
+675 IDEIILQLHND

-711 LNEAGKVGEGSL
+711 LNESGKVGEGSL
-723 SSENRLVAMVKAGSK
+723 STENRLVAMVKAGSK
-738 GGPLNIAQMLACV
+738 GGALNIAQMLACV

-858 INSTKVESCI
+858 INSTKVEACA

-874 TDMQIKEEF
+874 TDAQIRTEF
-883 GIDSVPEAFVDQI
+883 GSEGVPTEFIDQVI
-896 LADRKMLIEGV
+896 ADRKMLIEGV
-907 FGLTSSIE
+907 FGSANSIE

-936 EDTETTLT
+936 EDTATTLT
-944 PDRVI
+944 PDRII

-955 LVNTQP
+955 LDKTQSY
-961 FNKMWGAM
+961 NKMWGAM
-969 LRYHFAPHKII
+969 LRFHFAPHKII

-986 EEAWSTIVDLVIL
+986 EDAWSTLVDLVVL
-999 KDWKAGAQ
+999 KDWKAWAQ

-1027 SAISSTI
+1027 SQISSTI
-1034 VVVNSKNLRYKGTIG
+1034 VVVNSKTLSYKGTIG
-1049 SLIDTMLYN
+1049 ILIDGILEKN
-1058 NKKDVVTIGDDS
+1058 AERVVTIGDDS
-1070 VVLDLKED
+1070 VVLDLDED
-1078 VFILGVSADEKTSW
+1078 VYILGVSADEKTSW

-1112 RTGRKTTATLS
+1112 RTGRKTTATLT

-1156 VTNPLRACKV
+1156 VLNPTRAVKV
-1166 GDTVFTLDKMFGWVC
+1166 GETVFNLDKMFGWVC
-1181 GIYLADGSFNGNT
+1181 GIYLADGSLSGST
-1194 VKITKINPIVEEIL
+1194 VRISKINPIVEIIL

-1213 LYKFDLTTHYY
+1213 LYKFDLTTRNY
-1224 QGEYGPGKDSNIK
+1224 QGEYGPSKDNNIH
-1237 SKDLKNFLLDN
+1237 SKDLKSFLLEN

-1255 KSVGPIAYHA
+1255 KYVGPLAYHA

-1277 FDGDGNVNVDSQQI
+1277 FDGDGNVNVDRQHI
-1291 RVGSRSLELIKD
+1291 RVGSRSLDLIKD

-1308 GYCEMFGIMG
+1308 GYCEMFGVMG
-1318 EEKSASIPDKVFHT
+1318 EEKSASIPDKVFYT
-1332 LNLPRKFAATYKK
+1332 LNIPRKFASTYKK

-1360 LILYN
+1360 IILYN
-1365 ERDDSHSQQEMID
+1365 ERDDMHNQQEMID

-1427 MAVYVDPIVKEAVE
+1427 MAVYVDPVVKETVDG
-1441 ANIVLLESAL
+1441 NIALLESAL
-1451 LGDVLWDEIVELVY
+1451 VGDVLWDEIVELVY
-1465 LDDPKEYVYDFTVP
+1465 LDDPKTYVYDFTVP

-1487 DNILVHN
+1487 DNVLVHN
-1494 TLNSVDWDTEIMIAK
+1494 TLN
-1509 DGKVISPQIGE
+1509 
-1520 FIDNYLASCD
+1520 
-1530 QSKIKELPNKQLYV
+1530 
-1544 ELDDGSDWQAISTD
+1544 
-1558 ENGKMMWTK
+1558 
-1567 LEAITR
+1567 
-1573 HPVVNDDGTN
+1573 
-1583 TILEVELDSGRI
+1583 
-1595 VKATKAK
+1595 
-1602 SFLTLINGKIE
+1602 
-1613 GINGSELKVGDLIP
+1613 
-1627 IANNLDLSSIGFVKT
+1627 
-1642 LDLAELLPKTEWLYG
+1642 
-1657 DDFAKAKEACNG
+1657 
-1669 PDRHW
+1669 
-1674 FQKNQGKL
+1674 
-1682 FTVPYSRSDAFLDAI
+1682 
-1697 NGRNTN
+1697 
-1703 AESIKPGF
+1703 
-1711 VYPKRTRPDI
+1711 
-1721 SQIPSQIELTE
+1721 
-1732 EFGFFVGA
+1732 
-1740 YLAEGMSNDTQI
+1740 
-1752 NITNND
+1752 
-1758 SEYLEKA
+1758 
-1765 GRILAKWNVG
+1765 
-1775 MHLVKEERC
+1775 
-1784 SQKSGIKG
+1784 
-1792 TTTSLIVHSTLLA
+1792 
-1805 KVIQTVFGR
+1805 
-1814 VSYEKKIPTWLIQAP
+1814 
-1829 DEFLK
+1829 
-1834 GLVDAYICGDGT
+1834 
-1846 IEKNV
+1846 
-1851 GCVLATSV
+1851 
-1859 SKPLLVALSAI
+1859 
-1870 LARFNIF
+1870 
-1877 STMSSRMPPIKNF
+1877 
-1890 DSVKRNYTIRIP
+1890 
-1902 QKYSKVFAETFH
+1902 
-1914 LTIAAKQ
+1914 
-1921 QILDYHF
+1921 
-1928 LLNTEVRKCRREEFN
+1928 
-1943 GVVLDKVKS
+1943 
-1952 IKEVEPI
+1952 
-1959 KGWVYDITV
+1959 
-1968 ENTRNLTTLSLVNL
+1968 
-1982 KDTFHLAGVSSKSN
+1982 TFHLAGVSSKSN

-2039 DLELTIMKNIVNR
+2039 DLELTVMKDIVNR
-2052 VAVYYDPSDEDSIL
+2052 VAVYYDPTDESSVL
-2066 EEDRELLKFYDMFE
+2066 EEDRELLKFYEMFE
-2080 SRETANESEE
+2080 SRESATDSEE
-2090 KPPKWSKWLLRL
+2090 SAPKWSKWLLRL
-2102 EFDREIMF
+2102 EFDRETMF

-2117 DVNFVLADKFTNQID
+2117 DVNFVLADKFTNQINM
-2132 IIYSDFNSQK
+2132 IYSDFNSQR

-2180 GIRSATFRKDKD
+2180 GIRSASFRKDKD

-2227 SKLYSTN
+2227 NKIYSTN

-2243 IEAARSVLF
+2243 IEAARSALF

-2291 KNDTGPI
+2291 KNDTGPL

-2318 LDPVTGISANIM
+2318 IDPVTGISANIM

-2339 AFTQILLDEFALPG
+2339 AFTQILLDEFALPR
-2353 LMEGLPDMEEEEEEM
+2353 LMEGLPAMEEAEEEED
-2368 EAPQQENIDN
+2368 APQQENIDN
-2378 ELYEDVND
+2378 ELYEDTND

-2399 PATIQQNDEDDIE
+2399 PATVQENNEEDIE
-2412 VTVIDT
+2412 ITLLDG